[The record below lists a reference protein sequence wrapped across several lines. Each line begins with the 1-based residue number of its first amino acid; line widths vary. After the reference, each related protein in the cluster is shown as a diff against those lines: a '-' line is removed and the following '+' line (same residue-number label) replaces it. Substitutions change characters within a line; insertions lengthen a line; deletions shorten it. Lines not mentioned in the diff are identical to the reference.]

1 MTSRPIG
8 WQITSTYCLQCAPE
22 GLRDYHPP
30 ILEGEDFGV
39 PYVCDQCGKDGSA
52 LVLTLDDGETISL
65 STEEVVAYLRDSG
78 LLDHVR
84 LVA

>member
-1 MTSRPIG
+1 MAPQLLMVTRAGRPEH
-8 WQITSTYCLQCAPE
+8 TPE
-22 GLRDYHPP
+22 AEPALIDT
-30 ILEGEDFGV
+30 
-39 PYVCDQCGKDGSA
+39 DGSA